1 MKPKTIILMVVA
13 IVCGL
18 AASYMTSRLLAD
30 RNTKEQP
37 VATVKVLIS
46 KKKVPAYEVIKNPEQ
61 YFEEKDVP
69 EGSYPAK
76 CLKSFDEIRGQKLG
90 KAKSEE
96 EAVFK
101 DDILTASS
109 SGIIAN
115 LPEGQRAMAIR
126 VNPET
131 LVGGFVL
138 PGSRVDVIATFANGT
153 GEVTAETIMQNVL
166 VLAVDMIINRED
178 KQAMLGSTVTFAVK
192 PEEAMRLSVAS
203 RATDIRLVL
212 RSPADKGKNVYP
224 PAKMGDWR
232 RPEHDDAT
240 LVGSGG
246 DSSDGTTGSL
256 LGKVKKPE
264 VEVVAVMPQQDEGPA
279 AEPPPAPQV
288 THTLTIISGEYESKA
303 VYVKKDNGEWAR
315 GSAEQPAPDE
325 GSKPTAPW
333 KAPNG
338 GQTNPGSK

>member
-30 RNTKEQP
+30 RANKDQP

-46 KKKVPAYEVIKNPEQ
+46 KKKVPAYEVLKNPEN

-69 EGSYPAK
+69 EGTYPAK
-76 CLKSFDEIRGQKLG
+76 CLKSLDEVRGQRLG

-101 DDILTASS
+101 DDILTSAG

-138 PGSRVDVIATFANGT
+138 PGSRVDVIATFANST

-166 VLAVDMIINRED
+166 VLAVDMILNRED

-192 PEEAMRLSVAS
+192 PEEAMRLSVAT

-232 RPEHDDAT
+232 RPEHDDTT
-240 LVGSGG
+240 LAGSGG
-246 DSSDGTTGSL
+246 DGSDTTPGSP
-256 LGKVKKPE
+256 LGRVKKPDF
-264 VEVVAVMPQQDEGPA
+264 EVVAVMPQQDEGPA
-279 AEPPPAPQV
+279 AEPPSAPQV
-288 THTLTIISGEYESKA
+288 THTLTIISGEYETKA
-303 VYVKKDNGEWAR
+303 VYVKKDNGDWAR
-315 GSAEQPAPDE
+315 GSADQPPPDE
-325 GSKPTAPW
+325 GSK
-333 KAPNG
+333 KAPNESK
-338 GQTNPGSK
+338 TNPGSK